1 MSKPLGASVIM
12 LPTEVVS
19 TSFHRLEEILVVV
32 CVGVGH

>member
-1 MSKPLGASVIM
+1 MSKTLGSSGIT